1 MYIKFCAMNKL
12 LLILL
17 FILSYFSPYNLLA
30 ETNPFQYRGVKLGM
44 SLDDVSNLESVAE
57 RYMPNPKTDMKCNN
71 AIFYYN
77 TFKKKAY
84 VTKELAGE
92 NKIFKKAD
100 DIYFCGQIE
109 LFERNRMANK
119 FRLKGDAYIFND
131 DVEYKFYKNKLYHLK
146 VKYGYRNKV
155 SHSEFLKNTVGKI
168 EKRFQN
174 SKYLGDAYT
183 AIEKAIGFGYRNN
196 NKNRKT
202 KIYFFV
208 SKANKN
214 IYLIMFVDYIQNK
227 KFGLNTSKTYETINL
242 WLYNRKIMEMIDK
255 KPYRVLAN
263 EIKIYKEKQILREN
277 KIKNLKQKKERLD
290 KKYNY

>member
-1 MYIKFCAMNKL
+1 MNNL

-17 FILSYFSPYNLLA
+17 LILSYFSPYNLKA
-30 ETNPFQYRGVKLGM
+30 ETNPFEYRGVKLDM
-44 SLDDVSNLESVAE
+44 SLDEISNLESVSE

-77 TFKKKAY
+77 TFNKKAY
-84 VTKELAGE
+84 VTKELAGD
-92 NKIFKKAD
+92 NKIFKEAD

-109 LFERNRMANK
+109 LFERNRMPNK

-131 DVEYKFYKNKLYHLK
+131 DVEYKFYRNKLYHLK
-146 VKYGYRNKV
+146 IKYRYQNKK
-155 SHSEFLKNTVGKI
+155 SHSEFIKNTVGKI

-174 SKYLGDAYT
+174 IGDAYT
-183 AIEKAIGFGYRNN
+183 QINKASDFGYQRY

-208 SKANKN
+208 SKTNKN
-214 IYLIMFVDYIQNK
+214 IYLIMFVNYIQNK
-227 KFGLNTSKTYETINL
+227 KFGFNTSKTYENIEL

-255 KPYRVLAN
+255 KPYKVLAN
-263 EIKIYKEKQILREN
+263 KIKIYKEKQISREN
-277 KIKNLKQKKERLD
+277 KIKNLKKKKERLD